1 MSELTVRCD
10 SVSELATLYLEHE
23 LSPAQ
28 QVTYETHL
36 VVCENCVAYLDD
48 IRALV
53 ERLQTMPEDS
63 VDGDER
69 RCILDAASR

>member
-10 SVSELATLYLEHE
+10 TVSELATLYLEHE

-28 QVTYETHL
+28 QVAYETHL
-36 VVCENCVAYLDD
+36 VVCQNCVAYLDD
-48 IRALV
+48 TRALL
-53 ERLQTMPEDS
+53 ERLQTLPEDS

-69 RCILDAASR
+69 RRILQAANR